1 MMPLL
6 LSRLFFLLSRLFF
19 LNDAIALKDQPTIF
33 SIFSMMPL
41 LLSRLFFLNDAIA
54 PQPTIFYQ

>member
-1 MMPLL
+1 MMPL
-6 LSRLFFLLSRLFF
+6 LLSRLFF
-19 LNDAIALKDQPTIF
+19 LNDAIAP
-33 SIFSMMPL
+33 SMMPL